1 MGVDLVR
8 DAAGDQVAQHG
19 VQPAGHL
26 CAGAGQVPVASRPQL
41 HHRRVIL
48 DADLLRRRCPQR
60 GDRDRQGVVR
70 VVLVGRLR
78 RQQPHARRELRLHVQ
93 DSLAG
98 SDELLGEQV
107 AQARGVLDRP
117 RALRELLR
125 PLQQPLELLGP

>member
-1 MGVDLVR
+1 M
-8 DAAGDQVAQHG
+8 
-19 VQPAGHL
+19 
-26 CAGAGQVPVASRPQL
+26 
-41 HHRRVIL
+41 IL

-93 DSLAG
+93 DPLAR

-107 AQARGVLDRP
+107 AQAGGVLDRP